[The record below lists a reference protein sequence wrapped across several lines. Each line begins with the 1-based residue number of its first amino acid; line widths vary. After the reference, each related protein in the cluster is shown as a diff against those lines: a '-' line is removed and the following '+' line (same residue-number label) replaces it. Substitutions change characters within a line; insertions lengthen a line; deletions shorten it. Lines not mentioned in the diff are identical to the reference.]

1 MKVFLKGNHQHLSI
15 WKEIELSIKIGDLEK
30 ERKEAKAQIG
40 NKTLGVTVEK
50 VTRETAAKIGL
61 SKPQGVIITDIVPGS
76 PAEKIGLEKGDVI
89 FRVNNTP
96 VNDPKTFQS
105 VISQAAKEGGA
116 VLLVR
121 DVRSGRIGYITVP
134 LK

>member
-1 MKVFLKGNHQHLSI
+1 V
-15 WKEIELSIKIGDLEK
+15 
-30 ERKEAKAQIG
+30 
-40 NKTLGVTVEK
+40 LGVTVEK
-50 VTRETAAKIGL
+50 VTRETAGKIGL
-61 SKPQGVIITDIVPGS
+61 SKPQGVIITDIAPGS
-76 PAEKIGLEKGDVI
+76 PAEKVGLDRGDVI

-105 VISQAAKEGGA
+105 AISQAAKEGGA